1 MKDNG
6 NVRKDNDTRKIFTM
20 MVLIFTLMIC
30 TTGAT
35 YAFFALT
42 ATNNTATGTAASA
55 SLTLS
60 VTQATAGGADSGSTK
75 TNVMVPQKEAALGTA
90 MGSASNKDYKCVD
103 GNGNTVCKVYTVEVT
118 NGSTAAV
125 RVIGYIQ
132 FSGNSSM
139 PNLRMRRVTNV
150 TTLGSNTTA
159 SVGNTTSLWDLVGTT
174 GSSCTVGSAAS
185 PGTCT
190 VETIAA
196 GAKKTYYFVVW
207 INETGSAQTD
217 SGTWRGTIT
226 FQGENGTG
234 ITSTI
239 TA

>member
-1 MKDNG
+1 MIDNRSV
-6 NVRKDNDTRKIFTM
+6 NKDNDTRKIFTV

-42 ATNNTATGTAASA
+42 ASNNTATGTLANA
-55 SLTLS
+55 SLTLT
-60 VTQATAGGADSGSTK
+60 VTQATAGGEDSGSTK

-90 MGSASNKDYKCVD
+90 MGSASKKDYKCVD
-103 GNGNTVCKVYTVEVT
+103 GNGNTVCKVYTVTVT
-118 NGSTAAV
+118 NGSSAAV
-125 RVIGYIQ
+125 RVVGYIQ

-139 PNLRMRRVTNV
+139 DNLRMRRVTNV
-150 TTLGSNTTA
+150 TTLGSYTTA
-159 SVGNTTSLWDLVGTT
+159 SVGKTTSLWDLVATT
-174 GSSCTVGSAAS
+174 GSACTVGTASS
-185 PGTCT
+185 PGTCQ

-196 GAKKTYYFVVW
+196 GANKTYYFVVW
-207 INETGSAQTD
+207 INETGVSQAD
-217 SGTWRGTIT
+217 AGTWRGTIT